1 MSNEH
6 NNVISI
12 SSRPQYRDRSGD
24 YTPTRRRPGAKAGA
38 AALAAVVVLGAGA
51 VYKGDQNLKHDQ
63 RMDVLEKVEK
73 NAPVV
78 GDTDTFVIHAGATLR
93 RTPGIPGRDSVNHQD
108 GGEADSTKDNIEM
121 VVDSGRAI
129 FARGAITTEGSDGNT
144 WYGIEVVTDI
154 NQVEAQS
161 RSDLGDNVLWFSSEL
176 FDQQTKDGNPYVE
189 AYDAGDQATL
199 HFEGGHYV
207 DANNQAFAV
216 AQEMDAQAAVQL
228 ASQQPQSQKS

>member
-51 VYKGDQNLKHDQ
+51 AYKGDQNFKHEQ
-63 RMDVLEKVEK
+63 SMSVLDKVEK
-73 NAPVV
+73 NTQVAA
-78 GDTDTFVIHAGATLR
+78 DTDTFVIHAGATLR
-93 RTPGIPGRDSVNHQD
+93 RTPAVPGRDTDVNHHD
-108 GGEADSTKDNIEM
+108 GGPTDSTKENIKTT
-121 VVDSGRAI
+121 VANGKAVY
-129 FARGAITTEGSDGNT
+129 ARGVVKYESNDGT
-144 WYGIEVVTDI
+144 WYGFEMVPSVD
-154 NQVEAQS
+154 QVEPQS
-161 RSDLGDNVLWFSSEL
+161 RGDLGDNFFWFSDEL
-176 FDQQTKDGNPYVE
+176 LTQQTEDGQSFVQSYN
-189 AYDAGDQATL
+189 AGDQATL

-207 DANNQAFAV
+207 DAHNQAFAV

-228 ASQQPQSQKS
+228 ASQPPQSQKS

>member
-12 SSRPQYRDRSGD
+12 SSRPQLRDRSGD

-51 VYKGDQNLKHDQ
+51 VYKGDQNFKHEQ
-63 RMDVLEKVEK
+63 SMDVLNKVEK
-73 NAPVV
+73 DSPVI

-93 RTPGIPGRDSVNHQD
+93 RTPNIPGRDSVNHQD
-108 GGEADSTKDNIEM
+108 GGEADSTKDNVERI
-121 VVDSGRAI
+121 VDGGKAI
-129 FARGAITTEGSDGNT
+129 IARGAITTEGSDGNT
-144 WYGIEVVTDI
+144 WYGVEIVENI

-161 RSDLGDNVLWFSSEL
+161 RGDLGDNVRWFSSEL
-176 FDQQTKDGNPYVE
+176 FDQHTKDGQPYVE
-189 AYDAGDQATL
+189 VYNAGDQATL

-207 DANNQAFAV
+207 DAHNQAFAV

-228 ASQQPQSQKS
+228 ASQPPQSQKS